1 MLIER
6 KNRGIQLK
14 GEALEKLLE
23 LEKLHKDKNIFQHN
37 DCLCGANDDELIAK
51 EDRYGLECNFVICK
65 NCGLV
70 RINPY
75 YTEDFLKIFYSEFYS
90 PIYRGSKKCSEE
102 KFNGRISYGNLI
114 IENIE
119 NIIGGGGLVIK
130 KYLK

>member
-90 PIYRGSKKCSEE
+90 PIYRGSRKCSEE
-102 KFNGRISYGNLI
+102 KFSGRISYGNFILTPLSPPI
-114 IENIE
+114 
-119 NIIGGGGLVIK
+119 L
-130 KYLK
+130 LSH